1 VLPRRVGYLYCGHRR
16 DASGSAESRADP
28 KESPLSADL
37 LDAVCIGNAIVDVIS
52 AAEPEFL
59 SRHELVPGSM
69 NLIDET
75 QAETL
80 YGQMGPGREI
90 SGGSA
95 GNTAAGIASLGGA
108 CGFIGKVHNDELGNV
123 YTHDM
128 RAARVEFTTAH
139 LVAGPATARSLIL
152 VTPDAERTM
161 NTFLGACVELGPDD
175 IDEDQIARAQVT
187 YMEGYLW
194 DPPLAKDAFRRAI
207 QIAHGAGR
215 KTALTLSD
223 SFCVDRYRQEFLQLL
238 EGDIDILFANEDELK
253 SLYQVEDFDDA
264 LQRVQ
269 GHCEIAA
276 LTRSEKGSVVVRGNE
291 VHIIDAA
298 PVDRVVDTT
307 GAGDLYASG
316 FLYGLARDYDL
327 KTCGTIAGLAAA
339 EIISHYG
346 ARPETQLKKL
356 VDERITI

>member
-1 VLPRRVGYLYCGHRR
+1 MLPGRAGYLYCGYRR
-16 DASGSAESRADP
+16 HASGATARRADQQ
-28 KESPLSADL
+28 EAPLPPDL
-37 LDAVCIGNAIVDVIS
+37 LDAVCIGNAIVDVFS
-52 AAEPEFL
+52 AAEPAFL
-59 SRHELVPGSM
+59 TRHNLVPGSM

-75 QAETL
+75 QAEAL
-80 YGQMGPGREI
+80 YGEMGPGREV

-108 CGFIGKVHNDELGNV
+108 CGFIGKVHNDTLGNV
-123 YTHDM
+123 FTHDM
-128 RAARVEFTTAH
+128 RAAGVAFDTAH

-175 IDEDQIARAQVT
+175 IDADQIANAQVT

-207 QIAHGAGR
+207 EIAHGAGR

-253 SLYQVEDFDDA
+253 SLYQVDSFDDA

-276 LTRSEKGSVVVRGNE
+276 LTRSEKGSVIVRGNE
-291 VHIIDAA
+291 VHVIDAA

-307 GAGDLYASG
+307 GAGDLFASG

-327 KTCGTIAGLAAA
+327 QTCGKIAGLAAA

-346 ARPETQLKKL
+346 ARPEASLKKL

>member
-1 VLPRRVGYLYCGHRR
+1 
-16 DASGSAESRADP
+16 
-28 KESPLSADL
+28 
-37 LDAVCIGNAIVDVIS
+37 
-52 AAEPEFL
+52 
-59 SRHELVPGSM
+59 M
-69 NLIDET
+69 NLIDEDG
-75 QAETL
+75 AESL
-80 YGQMGPGREI
+80 YGEMGPGREV

-108 CGFIGKVHNDELGNV
+108 VGFIGKVRDDELGKV
-123 YTHDM
+123 FTHDM
-128 RAARVEFTTAH
+128 RAAGVEFTTSH

-152 VTPDAERTM
+152 VTPDAQRTM

-175 IDEDQIARAQVT
+175 LDEEMIARAQVT

-223 SFCVDRYRQEFLQLL
+223 SFCVDRFRTEFLQLL
-238 EGDIDILFANEDELK
+238 DGEIDILFANEDELK
-253 SLYQVEDFDDA
+253 SLYQVDDFDDA

-276 LTRSEKGSVVVRGNE
+276 LTRSEKGSVITRGNE
-291 VHIIDAA
+291 VHVVDAM

-307 GAGDLYASG
+307 GAGDLFASG
-316 FLYGLARDYDL
+316 FLYGLARGYDL
-327 KTCGTIAGLAAA
+327 KTCGMIAGLAAA
-339 EIISHYG
+339 EIISHFG
-346 ARPETQLKKL
+346 ARPEASLKKL
-356 VDERITI
+356 VDERIDR